1 MRSLRGE
8 MFLLLTAFI
17 WGTAFVAQ
25 SMGMDHI
32 GAFTFNAAR
41 SFVGAFAVFI
51 IVLVNDKI
59 QNKDKSID
67 KKHNN
72 KLYIRG
78 GIICGLILF
87 AASGF
92 QQVGMQYTTA
102 GKAGF
107 ITTLYIILVPIIGVF
122 LKKKAGAKVWISTI
136 IAIVGIYLLSIKEGL
151 TIGIGDTYVICCAL
165 VFSFHIIVVDKY
177 SSITDVIKMSCV
189 QLIVCGV
196 SSLAVA
202 IIFENI
208 NIDGLIKTI
217 GPILYTG
224 VLSSGVAYTCQMIGQ
239 KDTKPAVASILM
251 SLEAVFAA
259 LGGWIILNERLSI
272 KELIGCVLV
281 FIAVIITQIPDKREY
296 IEDGNEIVS

>member
-59 QNKDKSID
+59 QNKNKSID

-78 GIICGLILF
+78 GIICGVILF

-122 LKKKAGAKVWISTI
+122 LKKKAGVKVWISTI

>member
-122 LKKKAGAKVWISTI
+122 LKKKAGVKVWISTI

>member
-59 QNKDKSID
+59 QNKNKSID

-78 GIICGLILF
+78 GIICGVILF

>member
-59 QNKDKSID
+59 QNKNKSID

-122 LKKKAGAKVWISTI
+122 LKKKAGVKVWISTI

>member
-59 QNKDKSID
+59 QNKNKSID